1 MNSSK
6 KALIVSGGWDG
17 HKPHEVAQ
25 IFASLLKGRNFSVEL
40 TDQLDVF
47 ADAAALKAYD
57 LILPNWTM
65 GGLTGEQEQG
75 LTAAIQSGTG
85 LGGWHGGMGD
95 AFRSNSNY
103 QFMVG
108 GQFVAHPD
116 NEKDYEVVI
125 EKRDDPIVAGLENFH
140 VHSEQYY
147 MHVDPSNDVLATTT
161 FQTESAPWV
170 NGAVMPVVWKRRWG
184 AGRVFYC
191 SLGHQPPVFDIP
203 EAREIQIRGLLW
215 ASR

>member
-1 MNSSK
+1 MNK

-17 HKPHEVAQ
+17 HKPQEMAELASTWLSEKN
-25 IFASLLKGRNFSVEL
+25 FAVDLKDSVEI
-40 TDQLDVF
+40 F
-47 ADAAALKAYD
+47 ADADTLKSYD
-57 LILPNWTM
+57 LIVPNWTM

-75 LTAAIQSGTG
+75 LTAAVESGTG

-108 GQFVAHPD
+108 GQFVSHPD

-125 EKRDDPIVAGLENFH
+125 TKKDDPIVAGLGNFQ

-147 MHVDPSNDVLATTT
+147 MHVDPANEVLATTT
-161 FQTESAPWV
+161 FQTQSAPWV
-170 NGAVMPVVWKRRWG
+170 NGTVMPVVWKKHWG
-184 AGRVFYC
+184 AGRVFY
-191 SLGHQPPVFDIP
+191 SALGHQPAVLDIP